1 MKQLHF
7 EYDMTLAFDSLVEK
21 HRFTL
26 KCFPH
31 TDERQEINNLHV
43 EVFPNEFLC
52 NAKDS
57 FGNSCVYGYA
67 EGQHDHF
74 SVSVTGYAKTGL
86 APYEAAEDIPQIS
99 MYK

>member
-52 NAKDS
+52 NAKDP
-57 FGNSCVYGYA
+57 
-67 EGQHDHF
+67 
-74 SVSVTGYAKTGL
+74 L
-86 APYEAAEDIPQIS
+86 AIPVFMDMQRDS
-99 MYK
+99 MTIFLFL